1 MRLMELTS
9 IALLILAP
17 ASPEMIHSVARP
29 DTNSVAVL
37 VDNFEAYQVGGLP
50 LRWQFLKG
58 HEVVPVSPEVMTE
71 QEQFFIVQEQGNKFL
86 RARVTDQAHRLML
99 VNGER
104 IDWDLHDLPI
114 LQWDWRAIQL
124 PVGAREDR
132 SNLNDT
138 GAAVYVF
145 FERDWLGRPRVI
157 KYTYSSSLPVGTE
170 VSYGRLKVIVVS
182 SAREGVGRWQTIT
195 RNVAEDYRY
204 LFGKEPP
211 ARPEAL
217 AVWSDSDNLDQTAIA
232 DFDNVALLPMR

>member
-1 MRLMELTS
+1 MRLTGLLS
-9 IALLILAP
+9 IALLIWAP
-17 ASPEMIHSVARP
+17 ASPEKMDPVAQP
-29 DTNSVAVL
+29 DTNGVAVL
-37 VDNFEAYQVGGLP
+37 VDDFEAYEADGLP
-50 LRWQFLKG
+50 LRWQFLQG
-58 HEVVPVSPEVMTE
+58 REMVPVSPDVMTE
-71 QEQFFIVQEQGNKFL
+71 QEQFFIMQEQGNKFL

-104 IDWDLHDLPI
+104 IDWNLHDLPI
-114 LQWDWRAIQL
+114 LQWDWRAVQL

-132 SNLNDT
+132 SSLNDT

-170 VSYGRLKVIVVS
+170 VSYGRLKVLVVS
-182 SAREGVGRWQTIT
+182 SAREGVERWQTVA
-195 RNVAEDYRY
+195 RNVVEDYRY

-211 ARPEAL
+211 ARPQAL

-232 DFDNVALLPMR
+232 DFDNVTLLPMK